1 MRIKTVYNPQKSLHF
16 LEFRVSKLTLSFK
29 GKVLKI
35 FPVLKGSMTIGSD
48 PSCSIFVDSLALQP
62 QHAQIDTVENDSVIR
77 DLATEDGTYIGATK
91 LESMQPIKDGD
102 VIRVGKHTLTYSYS
116 EDITNE
122 TNNAVEENIAAV
134 VEEESSPIHM
144 EAKERTQGWLQI
156 MNGSNL
162 GKTMSLNKAMTN
174 LGKPGISTA
183 VITKR
188 QEGYFISQLEG
199 EHPLL
204 IKNEELGSASHQL
217 IDGDTIQIG
226 NIKMQF
232 YLE

>member
-1 MRIKTVYNPQKSLHF
+1 MA
-16 LEFRVSKLTLSFK
+16 
-29 GKVLKI
+29 
-35 FPVLKGSMTIGSD
+35 IGSD
-48 PSCSIFVDSLALQP
+48 SGCTIFIDSLALQP

-77 DLATEDGTYIGATK
+77 DLGTEDGTFIGPAK
-91 LESMQPIKDGD
+91 IEGMHPLKDGD
-102 VIRVGKHTLTYSYS
+102 VIRIGKHTLTYSYS

-122 TNNAVEENIAAV
+122 TDAV
-134 VEEESSPIHM
+134 VENITATVKEEAPIQM
-144 EAKERTQGWLQI
+144 EAKEKTQGWLQI
-156 MNGSNL
+156 MSGSNL

-183 VITKR
+183 VIAKR

-199 EHPLL
+199 KHPLL
-204 IKNEELGSASHQL
+204 IKNKELGDKSLQL
-217 IDGDTIQIG
+217 MDGDTIQIG

>member
-1 MRIKTVYNPQKSLHF
+1 M
-16 LEFRVSKLTLSFK
+16 SKLTLSFK
-29 GKVLKI
+29 GKVLKV
-35 FPVLKGSMTIGSD
+35 FPVLKGSMMVGSD
-48 PSCSIFVDSLALQP
+48 SSCTIHIDSLAIQP
-62 QHAQIDTVENDSVIR
+62 QHAQIDTVNNDSVIR
-77 DLATEDGTYIGATK
+77 DLNSEDGIFIGATK
-91 LESMQPIKDGD
+91 IEGLHPLKDED
-102 VIRVGKHTLTYSYS
+102 VIRIGKHTLTYSYS
-116 EDITNE
+116 EELNTTDEND
-122 TNNAVEENIAAV
+122 AVAEIIA
-134 VEEESSPIHM
+134 EEEPPPIQM
-144 EAKERTQGWLQI
+144 EAQEKTQGWLQI

-188 QEGYFISQLEG
+188 NDGYFISQLEG

-204 IKNEELGSASHQL
+204 IKNQALDGKSHHL
-217 IDGDTIQIG
+217 TDGDTIQIG

>member
-1 MRIKTVYNPQKSLHF
+1 M
-16 LEFRVSKLTLSFK
+16 SKLTLSFK

-48 PSCSIFVDSLALQP
+48 PSCTIYIDSLALQP

-77 DLATEDGTYIGATK
+77 NLATEDGTFIGATK
-91 LESMQPIKDGD
+91 LESMHPLKDGD
-102 VIRVGKHTLTYSYS
+102 IIRVGKHTLTYSYS

-122 TNNAVEENIAAV
+122 TDAVEENITAAV
-134 VEEESSPIHM
+134 VEEEAPIHM
-144 EAKERTQGWLQI
+144 EAKEKTQGWLQI
-156 MNGSNL
+156 MNGANL

-199 EHPLL
+199 NHPLL
-204 IKNEELGSASHQL
+204 IKNKELGSSSHQL